1 MTCNIYM
8 YIIIVAYLY
17 QGEKINACSLNHM
30 KVKNGETKTNDVEI
44 IFNFNQ
50 ELLKWEKNAL
60 APADLLWK
68 KKSTQ

>member
-17 QGEKINACSLNHM
+17 QGEKNNACSLNHM

-50 ELLKWEKNAL
+50 ELLK
-60 APADLLWK
+60 
-68 KKSTQ
+68 